1 MESDGRREAPRE
13 AAMQGAAA
21 TRAPTEWSEFPTAHA
36 HPRLVLTRVWHADA
50 PSSPPPV
57 DLVGALVAGG
67 AALLVTAEIG
77 RRVGAPT
84 PVTLV
89 CAVAAFAAVVRPRR

>member
-1 MESDGRREAPRE
+1 M
-13 AAMQGAAA
+13 
-21 TRAPTEWSEFPTAHA
+21 
-36 HPRLVLTRVWHADA
+36 
-50 PSSPPPV
+50 